1 MSDKE
6 KAKAILDALITKAQ
20 GSSTMIDSAS
30 SVFYDQESLTSE
42 LLVTAVAKTY
52 RSLARRIITSPQIDN
67 VIKNSLVDFDL
78 IGFPLKYQIF
88 ESIDSVSVEV
98 HELDASIRVI
108 ITLVLASSKVR
119 VYTTDVPLLPIDNGT
134 EVLPPPKP
142 PIAE

>member
-6 KAKAILDALITKAQ
+6 KAKATLDGLIAKAQ
-20 GSSTMIDSAS
+20 ESNTMIDSAS
-30 SVFYDQESLTSE
+30 TVFYDQEGLTSE
-42 LLVTAVAKTY
+42 LLVIAVAKTY
-52 RSLARRIITSPQIDN
+52 RSLAKRIITSTQIDN

-88 ESIDSVSVEV
+88 ESVDSASVEI
-98 HELDASIRVI
+98 HELDASLRVI

-134 EVLPPPKP
+134 EILPPPKP
-142 PIAE
+142 PIIE